1 MSLLRAP
8 IRKAHTMAEI
18 NPFGIAGILIWT
30 SADRFADMKD
40 FYVDKLG
47 LVPLHHRDYFVNFK
61 WPNDKENIRLTIG
74 VHSEVQ
80 TESVDPE
87 RIMIN
92 FHVKNIHATT
102 KHLLSVGISFIRAPE
117 QESWGGW
124 IATMRDPDNNTIQL
138 LQSPDKTSQNN

>member
-1 MSLLRAP
+1 MP
-8 IRKAHTMAEI
+8 EI
-18 NPFGIAGILIWT
+18 NPLGIAGIIIWT
-30 SADRFADMKD
+30 SSDRFAQMKD

-47 LVPLHHRDYFVNFK
+47 LIPLHQRDYFVNFK
-61 WPNDKENIRLTIG
+61 WPGDKADIRLTIS

-80 TESVDPE
+80 AESADPE

-92 FHVKNIHATT
+92 LHVTNIHAIT
-102 KHLLSVGISFIRAPE
+102 KHLSSVGINFIRKPE